1 MNGIKKNILKP
12 LDYLIVCIAL
22 FLVAFSIWQTLFN
35 QVAGSNLIV
44 YSLEGEWIYPLNS
57 DTEFGV
63 EGPLGVSHIKIQNGE
78 ALFESS
84 PCDNQLCVL
93 SHPIS
98 SNAHFSACLPNQVF
112 IRVESQEK
120 PSPQQSSDETLDTI
134 GY

>member
-1 MNGIKKNILKP
+1 MSGIKKNLLKP

-22 FLVAFSIWQTLFN
+22 ILVALSLWATLFN
-35 QVAGSNLIV
+35 QTPGANLII

-57 DTEFGV
+57 DTDLGV
-63 EGPLGVSHIKIQNGE
+63 DGPLGISHIKIQNGE
-78 ALFESS
+78 AFFESS

-93 SHPIS
+93 SHPVS

-112 IRVESQEK
+112 IRVEAEENS
-120 PSPQQSSDETLDTI
+120 SLQQSSNESLDII